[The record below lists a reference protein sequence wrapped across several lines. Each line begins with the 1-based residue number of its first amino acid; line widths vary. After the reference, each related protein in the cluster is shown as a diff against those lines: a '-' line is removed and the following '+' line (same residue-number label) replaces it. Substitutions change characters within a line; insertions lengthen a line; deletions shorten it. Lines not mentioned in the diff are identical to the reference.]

1 MHGPTA
7 LEMWVDPWESPSLAN
22 PKFDSLA
29 FHCSSKRMFEDLK
42 SKIIYDNH
50 ENTKEKK
57 TSHDANQGAGHMGIE
72 LN

>member
-1 MHGPTA
+1 
-7 LEMWVDPWESPSLAN
+7 
-22 PKFDSLA
+22 
-29 FHCSSKRMFEDLK
+29 MFEDLK
-42 SKIIYDNH
+42 SLKIIYDNH